1 MKLAIRGNYEL
12 SSFVSQVFT
21 NLGASQTTYSCSVP
35 NNIYYMNECKEI
47 VWSSA
52 VDPNKYK
59 IYDISDVLK
68 ELKFKKGD
76 NVLLKCCGEH
86 TVGTVIRYVWSEY
99 NSRFEYEIIDENN
112 ETWLLGPSVISPYC
126 KEDTSDKEK
135 PALKSCDLNV
145 PLPEI
150 NMSEYNAHK
159 VKLNLDG
166 YEISEVDGEYFL
178 VKKHPYPKTLQEAHK
193 LLYPQSDDDLIIQHL
208 TFYKKELRESLQK
221 LLMCRDAFIKV
232 YDPDWAPD
240 WTDKNQIKYC
250 ITYYQNSIDITESTH
265 EHYMLAFPTIEM
277 RDIFA
282 DTYENLIVE
291 CKELL

>member
-1 MKLAIRGNYEL
+1 MKLAIRGSVDL
-12 SSFVSQVFT
+12 SSFISLVFT
-21 NLGASQTTYSCSVP
+21 NLGASQAAYSCSVP
-35 NNIYYMNECKEI
+35 NNIYYMNEFNEI
-47 VWSSA
+47 VWCSV
-52 VDPNKYK
+52 VDTNKYK

-76 NVLLKCCGEH
+76 KVLIMCCGERL
-86 TVGTVIRYVWSEY
+86 TGTVTRYVWSEF
-99 NSRFEYEIIDENN
+99 NNRFEYEILDENN
-112 ETWLLGPSVISPYC
+112 ESWLLGPGVISLY
-126 KEDTSDKEK
+126 KEDPVVEEK
-135 PALKSCDLNV
+135 PALKSCDLNTS
-145 PLPEI
+145 LPEI
-150 NMSEYNAHK
+150 NMSEYSAHK
-159 VKLNLDG
+159 VKLNIDG

-232 YDPDWAPD
+232 YDPDWTPD
-240 WTDKNQIKYC
+240 WANKDQIKYC
-250 ITYYQNSIDITESTH
+250 ITYYQNSIDLIESTR